1 MAVHHYTFTLTT
13 QGPVHIGNGETYGK
27 TDYFVTKDGRHV
39 AVLDVRAFTQRLTPQ
54 QMDAYL
60 QFLEEAA
67 GKQSDDLTSFLRKH
81 HLEKVAQSSC
91 LYQAEMKLRQNRRG
105 EYQYC
110 DVKQCIKD
118 GWGKPYVPGSSL
130 KGMLRTALL
139 GEIISKDPKAYRQ
152 SWSKE
157 DVRSGDK
164 RVASRAAGRL
174 EAQALGNP
182 LTDKPVDHA
191 MHYISVSDSR
201 PLELSDLVFA
211 QKYDTFAENDPA
223 EHKQGDKK
231 GNRLNIYRESIRPG
245 VDITFDVS
253 VDDAIESLLPGIKLD
268 QAGLTAMLKGEVDH
282 YDKVF
287 ASKFGVSSTSKKDA
301 KQEQSDGLCHYIYPT
316 GLRAGMRCTNRA
328 INGTGYC
335 KTHMDKAVSAA
346 KPAEAVTCYLGGGVG
361 FTNKTVGDA
370 LLTDEHDYV
379 NEVSRILYAQ
389 FPTKLARGRFPELER
404 DVRDAGFKPDYKD
417 YRGKQHKEDHRHWQD
432 GQLGVSPHTFKY
444 GYVDGKP
451 YPMGKCELRIEEK

>member
-13 QGPVHIGNGETYGK
+13 RGPVHIGNGDTYGK
-27 TDYFVTKDGRHV
+27 ADYFVTKDGRHV
-39 AVLDVRAFTQRLTPQ
+39 AVLDVRAFAQRLTPQ

-60 QFLEEAA
+60 QFLEDAG
-67 GKQSDDLTSFLRKH
+67 GKQSDDLTTFLRKH
-81 HLEKVAQSSC
+81 HLEKVAQASC
-91 LYQAEMKLRQNRRG
+91 LYQAEMRLRQNRQG
-105 EYQYC
+105 QYQYC

-118 GWGKPYVPGSSL
+118 GWGKAYVPGSSL

-139 GEIISKDPKAYRQ
+139 GEIISKDPKVYQR
-152 SWSKE
+152 SWNRE

-164 RVASRAAGRL
+164 RVASRAAGKL

-182 LTDKPVDHA
+182 LTAKPVDHS
-191 MHYISVSDSR
+191 MRYISVSDSR

-211 QKYDTFAENDPA
+211 QKYDAFAVNDPA
-223 EHKQGDKK
+223 THKQGDRK
-231 GNRLNIYRESIRPG
+231 GNWLNIYRESIKPG
-245 VDITFDVS
+245 VDIVFDVS
-253 VDDAIESLLPGIKLD
+253 VDDAIEAYLPGIKLD
-268 QAGLTAMLKGEVDH
+268 AAGITSVLKEEADR

-287 ASKFGVSSTSKKDA
+287 VSKFGILGNAKGA
-301 KQEQSDGLCHYIYPT
+301 GKQEQSDGRCRYVIQSGPF
-316 GLRAGMRCTNRA
+316 AGQRCRNHA
-328 INGTGYC
+328 VGDTGYC
-335 KTHMDKAVSAA
+335 RSHQDKAKDAA
-346 KPAEAVTCYLGGGVG
+346 KPTESITCYLGGGVG
-361 FTNKTVGDA
+361 FANKTVEDA

-389 FPTKLARGRFPELER
+389 FPTKLAPGRFRDIQR
-404 DVRDAGFKPDYKD
+404 DVRDSDFEPVSWDFRD
-417 YRGKQHKEDHRHWQD
+417 RQHKEDHRHWQD